1 MSAQIYNEIAHK
13 AVQVVLD
20 ALYSG
25 KFQHKSMHDPDTRR
39 DLANFL
45 QANLDNGTC
54 ELNEEEGGA
63 K

>member
-1 MSAQIYNEIAHK
+1 MSAKIYNESAHK
-13 AVQVVLD
+13 AVQVVLN
-20 ALYSG
+20 ALFSG

-45 QANLDNGTC
+45 STNLDNGTC
-54 ELNEEEGGA
+54 EFDEENGGE